1 MPHRPDADTADD
13 LLKPSFADRAP
24 SAPAAERPWRLSSQG
39 YVAFFGGVLAV
50 TTIAFINARRL
61 GLAAGPL
68 ALILLAGFGGLAA
81 EIAVLSTMADATDS
95 QIRMVARI
103 VAFGAW
109 GGMYLLQRAADR
121 RYHHF
126 RSGDDDEYAGLL
138 GPGLLASI
146 GLGLV
151 ELQLVT
157 TALDWA

>member
-1 MPHRPDADTADD
+1 MPHRADADTADD
-13 LLKPSFADRAP
+13 LLTPSLAGRAP
-24 SAPAAERPWRLSSQG
+24 VSGAAERPWRLSSQG
-39 YVAFFGGVLAV
+39 YVAFFGGLLAV
-50 TTIAFINARRL
+50 TAIAFINGRRL

-68 ALILLAGFGGLAA
+68 ALILLAGFGGLAV
-81 EIAVLSTMADATDS
+81 ELAVLNTMAGASGS
-95 QIRMVARI
+95 QLRMAARV

-146 GLGLV
+146 GLGLA

-157 TALDWA
+157 TALDWS